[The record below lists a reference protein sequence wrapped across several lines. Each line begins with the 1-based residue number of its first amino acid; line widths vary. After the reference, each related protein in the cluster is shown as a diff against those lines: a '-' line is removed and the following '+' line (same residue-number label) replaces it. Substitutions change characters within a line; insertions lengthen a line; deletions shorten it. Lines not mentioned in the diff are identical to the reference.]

1 MELRMQLPNFEPL
14 QAMSDWLARAIAR
27 RRARHQALQ
36 LKAMSEHELH
46 DLGIGRSEIPAVL
59 VAAADARRKD
69 R

>member
-1 MELRMQLPNFEPL
+1 MELKMQVPTFEPL
-14 QAMSDWLARAIAR
+14 QAMSDWLVRAMAR

-36 LKAMSEHELH
+36 LKTMSEHELH

-59 VAAADARRKD
+59 VAAADARRKE